1 MPPEAIVIVEWGV
14 SVMTDN
20 PFKDF
25 VDDLV
30 KALEEQAIA
39 NAKIKALAEEA
50 VSKAEAI
57 PKEQCQ
63 HNWFQYWHDCDSDAL
78 CGVDE
83 CSLCGYAIT
92 DCGLVIEAI
101 PKAECPHSSMI
112 THNEQGETTCLECGE
127 LNV

>member
-1 MPPEAIVIVEWGV
+1 MRVALGV
-14 SVMTDN
+14 SVMTKL
-20 PFKDF
+20 FKDV

-30 KALEEQAIA
+30 KALEEQAVA
-39 NAKIKALAEEA
+39 NAKVKALAEEA
-50 VSKAEAI
+50 VSKAKANVKAEAI

-92 DCGLVIEAI
+92 DCGLVVEAI
-101 PKAECPHSSMI
+101 PKAIPEAKPYQKPDQKES
-112 THNEQGETTCLECGE
+112 E
-127 LNV
+127 